1 MDEASEVSSSGRLR
15 IGQAQTPTNL
25 LRRSAVSEA
34 QGMSHVE
41 VRRAWKYTGEE
52 DGIVHI
58 ELASGDETMNVNLKQ
73 ARNPRM
79 YEFIVGHADITT
91 EARPPKE
98 PKAAD

>member
-1 MDEASEVSSSGRLR
+1 M
-15 IGQAQTPTNL
+15 
-25 LRRSAVSEA
+25 SEA

-41 VRRAWKYTGEE
+41 VRRAWKYVGEE
-52 DGIVHI
+52 EGNVHV
-58 ELASGDETMNVNLKQ
+58 ELASGDDTLHVNLKQ

-79 YEFIVGHADITT
+79 YEFIVNHAEITT